1 MNKQISKELA
11 IAYASCKLS
20 KNELI
25 SNAPNDLEQFLD
37 EFTDAYCYFRN
48 ASFTQSQSSDKYI
61 SELSSAD
68 APED

>member
-25 SNAPNDLEQFLD
+25 SNAPNDLEQFID

-48 ASFTQSQSSDKYI
+48 ISFVQSESSDIYI
-61 SELSSAD
+61 SELNGAES
-68 APED
+68 PED